1 VGCAWEWAQGECEE
15 ADLAALKAMSVQTWG
30 ELSDGILP
38 TKLHTHRDSCDAD
51 NSMQLAA
58 LPGEAVR
65 FDAKVDAGTKTSA
78 LRQLEASCPAKASLQ
93 LKEGAQV
100 MLVKTIDLGRGLA
113 NGARGVVVR
122 CVSGACFCAAN
133 MDTPTRNLRFR
144 LATERNGQSGFVSL
158 DRGFRNPPI
167 ACS

>member
-1 VGCAWEWAQGECEE
+1 
-15 ADLAALKAMSVQTWG
+15 MSVQRWG
-30 ELSDGILP
+30 ERSDGILP

-100 MLVKTIDLGRGLA
+100 MLVKTIDLARGLV

-122 CVSGACFCAAN
+122 
-133 MDTPTRNLRFR
+133 
-144 LATERNGQSGFVSL
+144 
-158 DRGFRNPPI
+158 
-167 ACS
+167 